1 MLPSFMLYGT
11 LNNYILKSCCKN
23 DITDKEISLPM
34 LTNKE
39 IPGSQR
45 FYLLTREFMEKAMA
59 THSSTLAWQIP
70 QMEEPGGLQSMGLRR
85 VGHDWATS
93 LSLSLSC
100 IGEGNGNP
108 IQCSCLGNPRDGGA
122 WWAAFSGVTESWTR
136 LKRLSS
142 SSSREFTSTHVNIF
156 LYLWIL

>member
-70 QMEEPGGLQSMGLRR
+70 QMEKPGRLQSIRSLA
-85 VGHDWATS
+85 VGQD
-93 LSLSLSC
+93 
-100 IGEGNGNP
+100 
-108 IQCSCLGNPRDGGA
+108 
-122 WWAAFSGVTESWTR
+122 
-136 LKRLSS
+136 
-142 SSSREFTSTHVNIF
+142 
-156 LYLWIL
+156 

>member
-45 FYLLTREFMEKAMA
+45 FYLLTREFMEKEMA
-59 THSSTLAWQIP
+59 IHSSTLSWKIP
-70 QMEEPGGLQSMGLRR
+70 WTEEPGGLQSMGTQEL
-85 VGHDWATS
+85 DT
-93 LSLSLSC
+93 
-100 IGEGNGNP
+100 
-108 IQCSCLGNPRDGGA
+108 
-122 WWAAFSGVTESWTR
+122 T
-136 LKRLSS
+136 
-142 SSSREFTSTHVNIF
+142 
-156 LYLWIL
+156 